1 MGSDY
6 DSFDDDVADEVL
18 MALDKPATSGLHS
31 REQEQQRDISNATPH
46 TSTDLE
52 LEDFGSDAF
61 DYSPERER
69 AKPIQTARNQARTF
83 QQTTLLGRI
92 ASQAPEPL
100 GTQPRNSRVF
110 RADLPPEVPTH
121 HALDPEALKTW
132 VYPTNL
138 GPIRDYQ
145 FSIVKNGLFNNTL
158 VALPTGLGKTFIAA
172 TVILNFFR
180 WTRNAQMVFVAPTK
194 PLASQQV
201 EACLNIAGI
210 PRSQSTLLTGETK
223 PVLRE
228 AEWEGKRLFF
238 MTPQTLMNDLSKG
251 YADPKRIVLLVV
263 DEAHRATGDYAY
275 VKVIE
280 FIRRFSKS
288 FRVLAL
294 TATPGSTVEGVQDV
308 IDNLGVSHVEIRTEE
323 SIDIRNY
330 VHSREIDRVVLEPSD
345 EMLRISELF
354 SQALKPLHSKISQQ
368 NIYIGR
374 DPMSITTFGL
384 LKARQDWM
392 KGPGRFANQ
401 GLKMMLMAIFT
412 ILQSLA
418 HAIKLLNYHGIRP
431 FYDNLVAFRSETED
445 KGQKGSKYKRQLIG
459 EQSFQEMMDLASKWL
474 KIDGFAGH
482 PKLTHLCDNLLNHF
496 MDAGEGSS
504 TRVIVFSEYRDSA
517 EEITRV
523 LNVHKPMISA
533 SLFVGQADSKKSE
546 GMKQKQ
552 QIETIAK
559 FRDGIFNVLVATS
572 IGEEGLDI
580 GQVDLII
587 CYDASSSPIRM
598 LQRMGR
604 TGRKRAGKI
613 TLLLMKGKEEDNY
626 AKAQD
631 NYEKMQKLICEG
643 SRFNFRHDLSSRI
656 VPRDVKPEVDKRM
669 VEIPIENTQDTSLPE
684 PKARSTRGKKASKKK
699 FNMPDGVETGFNSV
713 ASMLGISA
721 SKTKAKPNKSPKK
734 AEFKETDEISPVPP
748 LEGVLLS
755 VNELAELN
763 KKYRDLPFF
772 HQDTEEICMPSLT
785 ARPDL
790 QRVLRPTVHV
800 KHGSYTKRCVR
811 LFKKLSHSQ
820 GIETRHTKPHGD
832 TDKSRYL
839 DISVPPFAED
849 SGEDVVV
856 VPSGRKRSL
865 SPSSAA
871 SPPPPGRKRK
881 ANTTAA
887 PRSKRQSVV
896 DEYAS
901 ESEDDTAAARQR
913 KTNAAASPES
923 KRQSVLDEYAS
934 ESDAEAVTQAS
945 EDEESVGSLADF
957 ISDGE
962 ANGNF
967 PKDMTGFTSDEDDDY
982 RSGSLAKSSLSG
994 PLSGRQVHR
1003 SSGAASKSGS
1013 TASTAAKPFF
1023 VPASLPGTQQTD
1035 DDEDMPDI
1043 GILVG
1048 KKQPET
1054 RVRKP
1059 AKKSNAVFLSSD
1071 DDDDDN
1077 DDEDDVQ
1084 PGPAKRTVR
1093 RRVIEDSESG

>member
-18 MALDKPATSGLHS
+18 MALEKPATIGSHA
-31 REQEQQRDISNATPH
+31 RQQQQKRVISNAISHNATE
-46 TSTDLE
+46 LE
-52 LEDFGSDAF
+52 LEDLDSDAF

-69 AKPIQTARNQARTF
+69 ERPTQPVRNQVRNF

-92 ASQAPEPL
+92 ANQAPEPL
-100 GTQPRNSRVF
+100 GTQPRNARVF

-121 HALDPEALKTW
+121 HELDPEALKTW

-330 VHSREIDRVVLEPSD
+330 VHSREIDRIVLEPSD

-431 FYDNLVAFRSETED
+431 FYDNLVAFRAETED

-459 EQSFQEMMDLASKWL
+459 EPSFQEMMDLASKWL

-559 FRDGIFNVLVATS
+559 FRDGTFNVLVATS

-613 TLLLMKGKEEDNY
+613 TLLLMKGKEEENY

-713 ASMLGISA
+713 ASMLGIST
-721 SKTKAKPNKSPKK
+721 SKAQPTKSPKK
-734 AEFKETDEISPVPP
+734 VEPKETDEISPIPP
-748 LEGVLLS
+748 LERVLLS
-755 VNELAELN
+755 AKELAELN

-772 HQDTEEICMPSLT
+772 HQATEEISMPSLT
-785 ARPDL
+785 AHPDL
-790 QRVLRPTVHV
+790 QRVLRPTVHI

-811 LFKKLSHSQ
+811 LFKKLSNSQ
-820 GIETRHTKPHGD
+820 GIETRHTKPHGHTD
-832 TDKSRYL
+832 TSRYL
-839 DISVPPFAED
+839 DIPVPPFAEE
-849 SGEDVVV
+849 SGDDVTVV
-856 VPSGRKRSL
+856 SSGRKRSL
-865 SPSSAA
+865 SPSFAA
-871 SPPPPGRKRK
+871 SPPLPGRKRK
-881 ANTTAA
+881 ADAAAA

-901 ESEDDTAAARQR
+901 ESEDDAPPARQR
-913 KTNAAASPES
+913 RTSAAADSRS
-923 KRQSVLDEYAS
+923 KRQSVVDEYAS
-934 ESDAEAVTQAS
+934 ESEADAITRDS
-945 EDEESVGSLADF
+945 EDEESLGSLADF

-962 ANGNF
+962 VNDNF
-967 PKDMTGFTSDEDDDY
+967 PKDMAGFTSDEDDDY
-982 RSGSLAKSSLSG
+982 RSGTLAKSSSSG
-994 PLSGRQVHR
+994 PLPGRQVHR
-1003 SSGAASKSGS
+1003 SSGVASQSGS
-1013 TASTAAKPFF
+1013 AAPAAIEPFF

-1043 GILVG
+1043 GVLVG
-1048 KKQPET
+1048 KKQLET

-1059 AKKSNAVFLSSD
+1059 AKKSRAVFLSSD
-1071 DDDDDN
+1071 NDDDDN
-1077 DDEDDVQ
+1077 DDEDNVQ
-1084 PGPAKRTVR
+1084 AGPAKRTVR
-1093 RRVIEDSESG
+1093 RRVIEDSESD